1 MIKKID
7 EIIAGAATVGITGH
21 VRPDGDCVGS
31 TLGLYNYIIDNYPEI
46 NVTVYLE
53 KFEEHFKFINGSDK
67 VVHDLD
73 TAVRHDVFIV
83 LDCGDLNRIANFVR
97 HTFEAAD
104 KTVCI
109 DHHTCNL
116 SFADVNHVIA
126 GMSST
131 CEVLYELLDAD
142 KVGKNTA
149 EALYTGIIHDTG
161 VLKYRSTTKRT
172 MEIAGNLMDM
182 GIDYTA
188 IIDDTFYRKTFIQNQ
203 LLGIALINSELL
215 NNGKIISSF
224 MPLSTMQKYGA
235 TGTDM
240 GGIID
245 QLRFTEGIEIA
256 VFLYELPDGSKKG
269 SLRSVNNID
278 VNVIA
283 NCFGGGGH
291 VRAAG
296 FTSNLKPEEI
306 LDIIVLEFNKQC
318 ITE

>member
-7 EIIAGAATVGITGH
+7 EIIAGAVTVGITGH

-31 TLGLYNYIIDNYPEI
+31 TLGLYNYIKDNYPEI
-46 NVTVYLE
+46 KVTVYLE
-53 KFEEHFKFINGSDK
+53 KFEEHFKFINGADN
-67 VVHDLD
+67 VVHELD
-73 TAVRHDVFIV
+73 TTVRHDVFIV

-97 HTFEAAD
+97 HTFEAAE

-188 IIDDTFYRKTFIQNQ
+188 IIDDTFYRKTFVQNQ
-203 LLGIALINSELL
+203 LLGIALINSELF

-306 LDIIVLEFNKQC
+306 LDKIVLEFNKQC

>member
-7 EIIAGAATVGITGH
+7 DILDGVANVGITGH

-31 TLGLYNYIIDNYPEI
+31 TLGLYNYIKDNYPEME
-46 NVTVYLE
+46 VTVYLE
-53 KFEEHFKFINGSDK
+53 TFENHFNFINGTDK
-67 VVHDLD
+67 VIHEVDNVTRHDL
-73 TAVRHDVFIV
+73 FIV
-83 LDCGDLNRIANFVR
+83 LDCGDIKRIANFVKPV
-97 HTFEAAD
+97 FDAAD
-104 KTVCI
+104 RSVCI

-215 NNGKIISSF
+215 NSGKIISSF

-296 FTSNLKPEEI
+296 FTSNMKPEEI
-306 LDIIVLEFNKQC
+306 LDKIVLEFNKQC